1 MNKVM
6 NNKRDSGSDR
16 RGIAFASGMILILS
30 VTLCYMT
37 AVVAYMVG
45 GGISAW
51 SLPAATLMAA
61 AVAALSLDLR
71 DVAWALP
78 GALAVWALWI
88 VACMNLYDS
97 SFDGVLYHMEI
108 VAQLYSGWNPVM
120 DTMGIFSTEPWAQHY
135 AKGMEMA
142 GACVMCLT
150 DDIQSSKA
158 VMPVLA
164 TGLLLL
170 LPAWTARL
178 RPGLGVRKRCILA
191 FLTISNPVLICQMLR
206 FYIDDAV
213 YICIVL
219 AIMSSLS
226 LLSCGKRDISD
237 LLILGAAIILAAA
250 TKPNAL
256 FFVALALGC
265 IIAGAYVARRRE
277 GLLDLTIFCAVT
289 VILAVC
295 IFSYHPYIT
304 NWLIK
309 GHPLYPLMGEGAVDI
324 MTGHTDEMFSGH
336 NRFYNFFRSIY
347 TVARPTV
354 AQGYGGFT
362 PFFMILLPCS
372 AAIIAICCIRR
383 RCLGADG
390 YAALCIFASCFIFP
404 QSWWARYVPQVWL
417 LVPLAVAMAYESP
430 QQPRLLPPLRR
441 ITVALGLATGI
452 FCSVTTYLGAL
463 RFTLRQD
470 CIYEVMEGRT
480 ITVSAGQPQTVR
492 MLGKHNIRC
501 VEVPW
506 NSLSDREKEHAADL
520 LIAQDEWHKVMT
532 ESDQEELD
540 SLLRSNNFYRFGVAI
555 RRLMGKDD
563 NIPFYN

>member
-1 MNKVM
+1 MYQADHFLQNYKEFLEIQIPAKRSPPGFKNVGGNAVVSLFIVNFAVMNKVM

-178 RPGLGVRKRCILA
+178 RPGLGVRKRWILA

-390 YAALCIFASCFIFP
+390 YAALCIFA
-404 QSWWARYVPQVWL
+404 L
-417 LVPLAVAMAYESP
+417 LHIPAVMVGTLCSA
-430 QQPRLLPPLRR
+430 
-441 ITVALGLATGI
+441 GLAACAAGSGNGLRIPAAT
-452 FCSVTTYLGAL
+452 AL
-463 RFTLRQD
+463 VAPSPEDYRRAGTRHRDILQRHNLP
-470 CIYEVMEGRT
+470 R
-480 ITVSAGQPQTVR
+480 SAEIHSASG
-492 MLGKHNIRC
+492 LH
-501 VEVPW
+501 
-506 NSLSDREKEHAADL
+506 L
-520 LIAQDEWHKVMT
+520 
-532 ESDQEELD
+532 
-540 SLLRSNNFYRFGVAI
+540 
-555 RRLMGKDD
+555 
-563 NIPFYN
+563 